1 MHQQQLLTLAWFV
14 IPVLVM
20 YEKANSTT
28 LSYLVWVVSRHLTY
42 IVAVIFVVCEE
53 ELFGC
58 IWDWVL

>member
-42 IVAVIFVVCEE
+42 IVAVIFVVCEG
-53 ELFGC
+53 ELFGF